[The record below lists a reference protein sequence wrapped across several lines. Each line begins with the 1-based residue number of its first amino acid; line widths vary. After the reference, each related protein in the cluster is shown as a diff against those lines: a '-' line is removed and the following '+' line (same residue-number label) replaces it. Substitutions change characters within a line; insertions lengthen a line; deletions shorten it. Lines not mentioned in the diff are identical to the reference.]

1 MEKSLNRRTVNGQ
14 KFDFP
19 LRRIGKAWRVWGFL
33 LLALPMAAQAYPA
46 DIYEPDDTDSSAKII
61 RNGQIQNHNLHLIG
75 DVDWVKFKVGGFG
88 AKTVRVHTSGAGG
101 DTQIWLFG
109 PNSPSRCIAF
119 DDDGGTG
126 GFSALNVGPLSPG
139 TYYLKIKENGNNAGI
154 PAYKLQVS
162 WTTASGGAL
171 DAYEYDDTALWANAI
186 ANGQT
191 QNRTIHAGNTDW
203 LRFKVGAPGGWN
215 LRLETAGSTA
225 AATGDTQM
233 WLFGPNGASTL
244 IASDDDSGA
253 GKFSLIRRSSIG
265 PGTYYVK
272 IREYGNDAAIPA
284 YRVRASWATTNGNT
298 NTNGMWPAEITGPIK
313 WLHTDVSS
321 WPVTASLT
329 ASVDGGWIRFPYS
342 KSTVWPAV
350 NGVNANPWVIVKW
363 TDGRWYAATFEWLR
377 FGQTSKPV
385 GVLDGSRGD
394 HIKKPPLSG
403 WRPHSGERFGIM
415 VSGLARDGNR
425 NVLERSNVVMVTW
438 P

>member
-1 MEKSLNRRTVNGQ
+1 MEKTLSRRTVNRPQSNFLLGRIGQ
-14 KFDFP
+14 KWC
-19 LRRIGKAWRVWGFL
+19 AWSL
-33 LLALPMAAQAYPA
+33 LFLALPVAAQAYLA
-46 DIYEPDDTDSSAKII
+46 DAYESDNTASSAKII
-61 RNGQIQNHNLHLIG
+61 RNQQIQNHNIHLIG

-88 AKTVRVHTSGAGG
+88 AKSVRIETSGVGG
-101 DTQIWLFG
+101 DTHVWLFG
-109 PNSPSRCIAF
+109 PNSETQCIAH
-119 DDDGGTG
+119 DDNSGTG
-126 GFSALNVGPLSPG
+126 TFSLINVGPLAPG
-139 TYYLKIKENGNNAGI
+139 LYCVKIMEHGNNAGI
-154 PAYKLQVS
+154 PAYKLKVS
-162 WTTASGGAL
+162 WTTSSGGAL
-171 DAYEYDDTALWANAI
+171 DSYEYDDVPLWANAI

-191 QNRTIHAGNTDW
+191 QNRSIQAGNTDW
-203 LRFKVGAPGGWN
+203 LRFTVGAAGGRN
-215 LRLETAGSTA
+215 LRLETAGITA
-225 AATGDTQM
+225 TATGDTEL
-233 WLFGPNGASTL
+233 WLFGPGNASEL
-244 IASDDDSGA
+244 VASDDDSGA
-253 GKFSLIRRSSIG
+253 GKFSLIQRSSLS

-272 IREYGNDAAIPA
+272 IREYGNDAPISA
-284 YRVRASWATTNGNT
+284 YRVRAAWSTTPIAPTNGQ
-298 NTNGMWPAEITGPIK
+298 WPAEITGPIK

-394 HIKKPPLSG
+394 HIKKPPLSN

-415 VSGLARDGNR
+415 VSGLARDGTR
-425 NVLERSNVVMVTW
+425 NVIERSNVVMVTW

>member
-1 MEKSLNRRTVNGQ
+1 MEKSWNRRTENGW
-14 KFDFP
+14 KLDVS
-19 LRRIGKAWRVWGFL
+19 LGRIGKTWRVWGL
-33 LLALPMAAQAYPA
+33 LWLALPMAALAYPSDA
-46 DIYEPDDTDSSAKII
+46 YESDDSDSSAKII

-88 AKTVRVHTSGAGG
+88 AKTVRIQTSGAGG

-109 PNSPSRCIAF
+109 PNSATQCIAF
-119 DDDGGTG
+119 DDDSGIG
-126 GFSALNVGPLSPG
+126 GFSAINVGPLVPG
-139 TYYLKIKENGNNAGI
+139 TYYIKIKENGNNAGI
-154 PAYKLQVS
+154 PAYKLQAG

-191 QNRTIHAGNTDW
+191 QNRTIEAGNTDW
-203 LRFKVGAPGGWN
+203 LRFMVGATGARN
-215 LRLETAGSTA
+215 LRLETAGKTA
-225 AATGDTQM
+225 AATGDTQL
-233 WLFGPNGASTL
+233 WLYGPNGASTL

-253 GKFSLIRRSSIG
+253 GKFSLIRAASLS

-284 YRVRASWATTNGNT
+284 YRVRVSWATTNSNVSS
-298 NTNGMWPAEITGPIK
+298 NGLWPAEITGPIK

-329 ASVDGGWIRFPYS
+329 ANVDRGWINFPYS
-342 KSTVWPAV
+342 KSRTWPAV

-394 HIKKPPLSG
+394 HIKKPPLSN

-415 VSGLARDGNR
+415 VSGLARDGTR